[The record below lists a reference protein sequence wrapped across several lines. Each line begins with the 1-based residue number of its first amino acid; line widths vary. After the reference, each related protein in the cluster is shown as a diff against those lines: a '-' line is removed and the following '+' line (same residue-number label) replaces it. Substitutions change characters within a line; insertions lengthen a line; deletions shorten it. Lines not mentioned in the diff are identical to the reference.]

1 MNRGRILLNLIK
13 RPYLVVQSGK
23 KLNELLGQIN
33 PEQAREEFRS
43 ASKSNGG
50 SGVKDFMDGMG
61 LGLIADQVNLVCF
74 QKFVP
79 SFHYM

>member
-1 MNRGRILLNLIK
+1 ME
-13 RPYLVVQSGK
+13 Q

-61 LGLIADQVNLVCF
+61 LGLIADQVNIVSKCPRPHFKVLTFVGLSVTCF
-74 QKFVP
+74 RI
-79 SFHYM
+79 